1 MPDTV
6 LTIRTEDRIGTIAPR
21 LYGHFAEHLGR
32 CCMSSGSRVEDETGL
47 GTHEFF
53 RLCALLG
60 AEPYL
65 AGNVGSGTPQELC
78 DWVEYCNTAVATT
91 LGRERAHNGA
101 AAPFGVKLWGVGNEN
116 WGCGGNLDAATYAR
130 EYRRYATM
138 LRHVDPTAE
147 L

>member
-65 AGNVGSGTPQELC
+65 AGNVGSGSPQELC
-78 DWVEYCNTAVATT
+78 DWLEYCNTPVNTSLA
-91 LGRERAHNGA
+91 RERAANGSPE
-101 AAPFGVKLWGVGNEN
+101 PFNVRLGGVGNEN
-116 WGCGGNLDAATYAR
+116 GGCGGNRDAGFYPHK
-130 EYRRYATM
+130 YRRYATM
-138 LRHVDPTAE
+138 L
-147 L
+147 